1 MPRRISWT
9 SEHARNFRLLAVHVV
24 MKTIG
29 LSRNES
35 ACARCL
41 LRFTRAIELARL
53 RAGQGKSLHVLL
65 ALLVSGARPRRLH
78 LLALRVASAL
88 ISVKWERYTSELIS
102 TTLRRCVRLATPPCP
117 IQKTPSP
124 IR

>member
-9 SEHARNFRLLAVHVV
+9 SEQARNFRLSAVHVV
-24 MKTIG
+24 MNTIG

-65 ALLVSGARPRRLH
+65 TLLVSGASARRLH

-88 ISVKWERYTSELIS
+88 ISKNGNHAPRS
-102 TTLRRCVRLATPPCP
+102 
-117 IQKTPSP
+117 
-124 IR
+124 